1 MQKVRGSLGTH
12 NIDTQYCNSLVSL
25 VGLAGIRVCPQTRP
39 GGANLRLP
47 THPRKNAC
55 AHTESM
61 AVDAL
66 VGALTSFLPDPNGPH
81 GLYQQVSV
89 ATPFTTFT

>member
-1 MQKVRGSLGTH
+1 MRGFLGTH
-12 NIDTQYCNSLVSL
+12 NIDTQYCDSLVSL

-39 GGANLRLP
+39 AARTSDCLRASL
-47 THPRKNAC
+47 KK
-55 AHTESM
+55 
-61 AVDAL
+61 
-66 VGALTSFLPDPNGPH
+66 GALTSLHPYPNGPH